1 MLKLLVQEV
10 ATPRQSGKKI
20 CAKFLQKLT
29 THNEKLLMSPTV
41 TPSKSDLSWQQ
52 DTAAQIPVS
61 DKATVGEFIQETVAL
76 TKRLFIQLQRRP
88 STLVAGIIQPLM
100 WLLLFGALFQNAPQG
115 LFGNTSSYGQ
125 FLGAGII
132 VFTAFAGAL
141 NAGLPVMFDREFG
154 FLNRLLVA
162 PLASRFSI
170 VAASAIY
177 IVALSLVQVTVIVTA
192 SAFLGIGLP
201 DVLGLASIGLI
212 IFLLVLG
219 VTALSLGL
227 AFALPGHIELIAV
240 IFVTNLPLLFAS
252 TALAPLAFMPRWLQ
266 IVASL
271 NPLSYA
277 IEPIR
282 YLYTHSD
289 WALSSVVMQAPWAS
303 ITFGTA
309 LLVLLGFDVVVLLA
323 IQPLLRRR
331 FA

>member
-1 MLKLLVQEV
+1 
-10 ATPRQSGKKI
+10 
-20 CAKFLQKLT
+20 
-29 THNEKLLMSPTV
+29 MSRTV
-41 TPSKSDLSWQQ
+41 TPPKSDLNWQPEV
-52 DTAAQIPVS
+52 ASQIPVN
-61 DKATVGEFIQETVAL
+61 DNPGFGEFVQETLAL

-88 STLVAGIIQPLM
+88 STLIAGIIQPLM
-100 WLLLFGALFQNAPQG
+100 WLILFGALFQNAPQG
-115 LFGNTSSYGQ
+115 MFGEGLSYGK
-125 FLGAGII
+125 FIGAGVL

-170 VAASAIY
+170 VAANAIY
-177 IVALSLVQVTVIVTA
+177 IIALTLLQAAAIIITC
-192 SAFLGIGLP
+192 AFLGAGFPSPVGLG
-201 DVLGLASIGLI
+201 VISLI
-212 IFLLVLG
+212 VFLLVVG

-252 TALAPLAFMPRWLQ
+252 TALAPLSFMPSWLQ
-266 IVASL
+266 VVASL

-289 WALSSVVMQAPWAS
+289 WSLGSIVMQAPWAS
-303 ITFGTA
+303 ITFGGA
-309 LLVLLGFDVVVLLA
+309 LLVLLGFDALILLA

>member
-1 MLKLLVQEV
+1 MSSTFPSPNVDLRPQALD
-10 ATPRQSGKKI
+10 
-20 CAKFLQKLT
+20 T
-29 THNEKLLMSPTV
+29 TWETKSSP
-41 TPSKSDLSWQQ
+41 
-52 DTAAQIPVS
+52 
-61 DKATVGEFIQETVAL
+61 VGDFIQETLAL

-88 STLVAGIIQPLM
+88 STLIAGVIQPLM
-100 WLLLFGALFQNAPQG
+100 WLILFGALFQNAPQG
-115 LFGNTSSYGQ
+115 LFGENTNYGQ
-125 FLGAGII
+125 FLGAGVL

-162 PLASRFSI
+162 PLSTRYSI

-177 IVALSLVQVTVIVTA
+177 IITLSFIQSAAIVLV
-192 SAFLGIGLP
+192 SAFLGAGLP
-201 DVLGLASIGLI
+201 GITGLAIISFI

-219 VTALSLGL
+219 VTAMSLGL

-252 TALAPLAFMPRWLQ
+252 TALAPLSFMPSWLQ
-266 IVASL
+266 WVAAL

-282 YLYTHSD
+282 YLYLHPD
-289 WALSSVVMQAPWAS
+289 WNLQSIVMTAP
-303 ITFGTA
+303 FGNISFGGA
-309 LLVLLGFDVVVLLA
+309 LLVLVGFAIVLLA
-323 IQPLLRRR
+323 LIQPLLRRR

>member
-1 MLKLLVQEV
+1 M
-10 ATPRQSGKKI
+10 TR
-20 CAKFLQKLT
+20 
-29 THNEKLLMSPTV
+29 TV
-41 TPSKSDLSWQQ
+41 TPSQSKINWQPEV
-52 DTAAQIPVS
+52 ASQIPVN
-61 DKATVGEFIQETVAL
+61 DKPGLGEFIQETLAL

-88 STLVAGIIQPLM
+88 STLIAGIIQPLM
-100 WLLLFGALFQNAPQG
+100 WLILFGALFQNAPQG
-115 LFGNTSSYGQ
+115 LFGNGLSYGQ
-125 FLGAGII
+125 FLGAGVI

-177 IVALSLVQVTVIVTA
+177 IIALSLIQAVAIVAA
-192 SAFLGIGLP
+192 SAFLGAGLP
-201 DVLGLASIGLI
+201 NPVGLGIIALI
-212 IFLLVLG
+212 VFLLVVG

-252 TALAPLAFMPRWLQ
+252 TALAPLSFMPGWLQ
-266 IVASL
+266 VVASL

-282 YLYTHSD
+282 YLYLHSD
-289 WALSSVVMQAPWAS
+289 WSLGSIVMQTPWAS
-303 ITFGTA
+303 ISFGGA
-309 LLVLLGFDVVVLLA
+309 LLVLLAFDAVVLLA

>member
-1 MLKLLVQEV
+1 M
-10 ATPRQSGKKI
+10 SGTI
-20 CAKFLQKLT
+20 
-29 THNEKLLMSPTV
+29 
-41 TPSKSDLSWQQ
+41 TPSKPDINLQPKVASQL
-52 DTAAQIPVS
+52 PVS
-61 DKATVGEFIQETVAL
+61 DNPGFGEFVQETLAL

-88 STLVAGIIQPLM
+88 STLIAGIIQPLM
-100 WLLLFGALFQNAPQG
+100 WLILFGALFQNAPQG
-115 LFGNTSSYGQ
+115 LFGNGLSYGQ
-125 FLGAGII
+125 FLGAGVL

-177 IVALSLVQVTVIVTA
+177 IIALSLIQSVAIVAA
-192 SAFLGIGLP
+192 SAFLGAGLP
-201 DVLGLASIGLI
+201 DPVGLGIIGLI
-212 IFLLVLG
+212 VFLLVVG

-252 TALAPLAFMPRWLQ
+252 TALAPLSFMPKWLQ
-266 IVASL
+266 VVASV

-282 YLYTHSD
+282 YLYLHSD
-289 WALSSVVMQAPWAS
+289 WSLGSIVMQSPLAS
-303 ITFGTA
+303 ITFGGA
-309 LLVLLGFDVVVLLA
+309 ILVLLGFDAVVLLA
-323 IQPLLRRR
+323 IGPLLRRR